1 VVGGSGGIA
10 QELLREKY
18 WIGNPICPTREVVT
32 EVNSNQPSIRESLTM
47 CRICGVLNLQG
58 QPVDAAVG
66 QRMMDLPWHRGP
78 NDSGTLVLRVPTSPV
93 QDEAS

>member
-1 VVGGSGGIA
+1 
-10 QELLREKY
+10 
-18 WIGNPICPTREVVT
+18 
-32 EVNSNQPSIRESLTM
+32 M

-66 QRMMDLPWHRGP
+66 QRMMDLLWHRGP
-78 NDSGTLVLRVPTSPV
+78 NDSGTLVLWVPTSPV